1 MELISGQ
8 FELKNLRKEF
18 NKIIKQVAQLRI
30 SGGDATEMIAST
42 NENKREEKG
51 NNPKR
56 IQESQ
61 RLRLLICVAH
71 GFQIVVR
78 LSPTTADM
86 AISNDEEEGYISEE
100 LADKCISN
108 DDNGEEELRKYP
120 EFDENATFGE
130 VQLELHM
137 LFPNLTM
144 FKKAV
149 SDYNI
154 AVRRMF
160 KFVKNDNE
168 RVRGKC
174 RSEGANERSSVLGVM
189 R

>member
-18 NKIIKQVAQLRI
+18 NKIIKQVAQLRIVSSWTQFLI

-71 GFQIVVR
+71 GFQ
-78 LSPTTADM
+78 
-86 AISNDEEEGYISEE
+86 NDDEVGEENNLEGY
-100 LADKCISN
+100 DV
-108 DDNGEEELRKYP
+108 DG
-120 EFDENATFGE
+120 
-130 VQLELHM
+130 
-137 LFPNLTM
+137 
-144 FKKAV
+144 
-149 SDYNI
+149 
-154 AVRRMF
+154 
-160 KFVKNDNE
+160 
-168 RVRGKC
+168 
-174 RSEGANERSSVLGVM
+174 
-189 R
+189 